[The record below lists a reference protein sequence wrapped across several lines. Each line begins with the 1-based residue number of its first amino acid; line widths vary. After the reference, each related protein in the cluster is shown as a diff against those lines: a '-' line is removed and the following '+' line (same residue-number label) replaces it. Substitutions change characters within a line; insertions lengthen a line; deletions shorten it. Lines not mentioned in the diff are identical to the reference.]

1 VSWLRAAIVILW
13 LPVVIIAFFDRLLR
27 EVRSAFW
34 FAWNDVR
41 IEHDEMRQ
49 RWRSNQFNPEDWK

>member
-1 VSWLRAAIVILW
+1 MVRILIIILW
-13 LPVVIIAFFDRLLR
+13 LPVMVWAFIARLLS

-41 IEHDEMRQ
+41 IEHDAMRA
-49 RWRSNQFNPEDWK
+49 RWQKKHFDPEDWS